1 MSEQPA
7 LSMAVPPAANT
18 EAAAPGA
25 NGHGAGGADL
35 PQTPCAGTRTP
46 RLCIPDHLP
55 ASRATLL
62 LQIPGLFGR
71 VGDHSGSMPAPLR
84 SSDSTGGGAGSR
96 VSPATPSSRMSVAS
110 SVRETNRVSLEYD
123 PILKRKV
130 LNTYEI
136 LSEIGHGEHGKVKLA
151 RDLIRDE
158 LVAIKIVNRHGK
170 RSGRLLR
177 RPSGRASAH
186 GEAKI
191 RREIAIMKRCDHR
204 YIVRLLEVLDDV
216 RLYKIYLVLEY
227 MDRGEIKWKRR
238 EPQRHPLPAD
248 ARMLTDSIPCCLAND
263 NDLLLNEYLP
273 NLSFRQSRK
282 IFRDVVLGLEYLH
295 MQGIVHRDI
304 KPANLLVAQDFTVK
318 ISDFGVSFALS
329 LDEPGY
335 SDKELAKTVG
345 TPAFY
350 APELCETSLLAP
362 SSSTNVVQASHHTD
376 ESLVMKPSE
385 SQNTLRPETSPQ
397 LERTNTFSE
406 PDGPGPDP
414 AAAAAPASAS
424 ASASANLPLLL
435 ASSAPARLPV
445 NYKIDIWAL
454 GVTLYCLLFG
464 RVPFN
469 ADSEFALFHV
479 IVNQDVEFPELKELF
494 FPPQQISDHEFEL
507 GKDLLRHLLDKNPSS
522 RYSIAQIKEHPFVL
536 MDIEDDVEKLHEFFF
551 LNQEFYDAE
560 VPPSAADMDAAV
572 VGVGARLKAS
582 MMRAIKHA
590 DTEQIR
596 RLSLKM
602 EQLASAASSSDDS
615 PNLSLMGLSSHLYP
629 DRLMILSEDGGEH
642 DLRNYIVRDKL
653 GVDRLVDPGHRAP
666 YDISRDR
673 LVILL
678 EIARDL
684 PTALETAL
692 NNGFFGTAA
701 HGSSPGSPALRAKPL
716 SHQPQVSLQLAG
728 LPYLHGLDSAF
739 MLRPTSAAVS
749 SSSVAPHSDVATPH
763 RLGSL
768 ASPALNSSP
777 SATPHPILH
786 SKGTTSSSLALASP
800 AHGQGTASS
809 PAFLASAAASVA
821 SAAPPVVS
829 GYPATPGS
837 TASSYHHASSTIP
850 HGNTTPAG
858 ISTPTTPAGHNGS
871 MASVAASA
879 AMRSFMLLDVLDR
892 PLAGSSR
899 KGSTSEAPQIETKR
913 NVGGDLYL
921 RNQLAL
927 DAFKDIQQADQKTR
941 RSTRTS
947 LNSAASRV
955 DLDSEHAGVG
965 NALGVSRVSTI
976 STSSAA
982 APSSPKTSA
991 GAAAANLAGG
1001 RITVGPI
1008 SIDGTNRRR
1017 SLVISLPL
1025 TESFASLDSFNDEY
1039 LTYKYQELRN
1049 QKAAQPALEERLFN
1063 FNLGSLMGQD
1073 PRSSRSTAAAANENI
1088 PPHRAGHNLTSST
1101 SAEDSS
1107 SESASSDEDDLTFK
1121 FTSKVAPKRPAF
1133 LLLANRA
1140 LSHDSNL
1147 PDLIHHNNTAD
1158 VYDMPIVFQDHFL
1171 ELEDVP
1177 AGLMAPAP
1185 SKEESTLEGSAAG
1198 SGSITPSM
1206 LPAPVLLADLN
1217 PSADAVSALKFAVA
1231 TGASSSNPS
1240 NPVTKPKEGLPL
1252 RREVPTVARKNLV
1265 DRRAARAPTSPA
1277 AGGYFNN
1284 HYRKEHKKAPF
1295 PLSKHLDADR
1305 ESDSKRT
1312 LRLAELER
1320 PAYLRSNSITVGL
1333 LQRDAHKETRK
1344 DE

>member
-1 MSEQPA
+1 MSDQPA
-7 LSMAVPPAANT
+7 LSMAVPPVVNSDRVAQ
-18 EAAAPGA
+18 GA
-25 NGHGAGGADL
+25 NGYSHTGADL
-35 PQTPCAGTRTP
+35 PQTHGVGTRTP
-46 RLCIPDHLP
+46 RLCIPDHILS
-55 ASRATLL
+55 SRATLL

-71 VGDHSGSMPAPLR
+71 SGDHTGSTPVPLR
-84 SSDSTGGGAGSR
+84 SSDSTGGATGSR
-96 VSPATPSSRMSVAS
+96 ASPATNTSPSSRMSLSS

-151 RDLIRDE
+151 RDLVRDE

-177 RPSGRASAH
+177 RPSARPSANS
-186 GEAKI
+186 EAKI
-191 RREIAIMKRCDHR
+191 RREIAIMKRCDHK

-238 EPQRHPLPAD
+238 EPQRNPLPAD
-248 ARMLTDSIPCCLAND
+248 ARILSDSIPCCMAND

-362 SSSTNVVQASHHTD
+362 GSSTNVVQVPHQTD
-376 ESLVMKPSE
+376 ENCSMNPSE
-385 SQNTLRPETSPQ
+385 SQNTLKPETSLQ
-397 LERTNTFSE
+397 LERTNTS
-406 PDGPGPDP
+406 PDP
-414 AAAAAPASAS
+414 DARTTASADLTS
-424 ASASANLPLLL
+424 LL
-435 ASSAPARLPV
+435 ASSAPARPPV

-494 FPPQQISDHEFEL
+494 FPPQQISDQEFEL
-507 GKDLLRHLLDKNPSS
+507 GKDLLRHLLDKNPST
-522 RYSIAQIKEHPFVL
+522 RYSIDQIKEHPFVL

-560 VPPSAADMDAAV
+560 VPPSADDMDAAV

-602 EQLASAASSSDDS
+602 EQLVSAASSSDDS
-615 PNLSLMGLSSHLYP
+615 PNLSLMGLSSHLEP
-629 DRLMILSEDGGEH
+629 DRLMILSEYGGEH
-642 DLRNYIVRDKL
+642 DLRNFIVRDKQ
-653 GVDRLVDPGHRAP
+653 GVDRLVDPGHRGP

-678 EIARDL
+678 EMARDL

-692 NNGFFGTAA
+692 SNGFFGNSI
-701 HGSSPGSPALRAKPL
+701 HNSSPGSPALRGKSL

-739 MLRPTSAAVS
+739 VLRHTSAAVS
-749 SSSVAPHSDVATPH
+749 STSAVPSPDVATSH
-763 RLGSL
+763 RPGSL
-768 ASPALNSSP
+768 ASPALNTSP
-777 SATPHPILH
+777 SATSNHNAH
-786 SKGTTSSSLALASP
+786 SKGTASSSFSLASP
-800 AHGQGTASS
+800 GHAPGAASS
-809 PAFLASAAASVA
+809 PAFLATAAASAA

-837 TASSYHHASSTIP
+837 TSSSNHHTSSNISQ
-850 HGNTTPAG
+850 GNTTPAG
-858 ISTPTTPAGHNGS
+858 ISTPTTSANPNGA
-871 MASVAASA
+871 MATVAASA

-955 DLDSEHAGVG
+955 DLDSEHAGIG
-965 NALGVSRVSTI
+965 NTLGVSRVSTI

-982 APSSPKTSA
+982 AASSPKTSA
-991 GAAAANLAGG
+991 GATAANQTGG

-1008 SIDGTNRRR
+1008 SIDGSTRRR

-1073 PRSSRSTAAAANENI
+1073 PRTSRSTAATANENI
-1088 PPHRAGHNLTSST
+1088 PPHRAGDNLTSAT
-1101 SAEDSS
+1101 SADDSS

-1147 PDLIHHNNTAD
+1147 PDLIHHSNTAD

-1185 SKEESTLEGSAAG
+1185 SKEESTLEGSAAD
-1198 SGSITPSM
+1198 SGSITPSII
-1206 LPAPVLLADLN
+1206 PAPILLADLK
-1217 PSADAVSALKFAVA
+1217 PSADAVNSLKFAIA
-1231 TGASSSNPS
+1231 SGASSSNPS
-1240 NPVTKPKEGLPL
+1240 IPLAKPKESLPL
-1252 RREVPTVARKNLV
+1252 RREVPAVARKNLI
-1265 DRRAARAPTSPA
+1265 DRRATRPATSPT

-1295 PLSKHLDADR
+1295 PFSKHLDADR

-1333 LQRDAHKETRK
+1333 LQRDAHKDSRK